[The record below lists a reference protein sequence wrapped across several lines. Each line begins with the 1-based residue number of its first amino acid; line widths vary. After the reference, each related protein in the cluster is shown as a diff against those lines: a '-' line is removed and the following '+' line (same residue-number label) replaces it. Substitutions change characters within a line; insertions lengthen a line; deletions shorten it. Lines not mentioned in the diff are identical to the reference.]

1 MDLFD
6 NITEQHVQFAEGAM
20 LLRRLALTNEVPLLN
35 DLKSIIAKS
44 PLRHMVT
51 PGGFTMSVAMTNCGK
66 LGWVSDKK
74 GYRYDALNPS
84 AGSDIAEP
92 WQVMPMSF
100 MQLATQAA
108 AVAGYANFVPDAC
121 LINQYQSAARMS
133 LHQDKDEQD
142 FSQPIVSV
150 SFGVPARFLFGGLK
164 RSDKPIKILLL
175 HGDVLVWGGKSRLN
189 YHGIMPLQA
198 TNIQTNSHEAFGACR
213 FNLTFR
219 KAG

>member
-6 NITEQHVQFAEGAM
+6 NMTEQHVHIAEGAV
-20 LLRRLALTNEVPLLN
+20 LLRRFALTNEVSLLN

-51 PGGFTMSVAMTNCGK
+51 PSGFTMSVAMTNCGK
-66 LGWVSDKK
+66 LGWVTDKK
-74 GYRYDALNPS
+74 GYRYNALDPS
-84 AGSDIAEP
+84 TGEP
-92 WQVMPMSF
+92 WQAMPMSF

-108 AVAGYANFVPDAC
+108 EVAGYANFVPEAC
-121 LINQYQSAARMS
+121 LINQYQPAARMG

-164 RSDKPIKILLL
+164 RSDKPTKILLL
-175 HGDVLVWGGKSRLN
+175 HGDVVVWGGKSRLN

-198 TNIQTNSHEAFGACR
+198 TNIQTNSHDAFGKCR

>member
-6 NITEQHVQFAEGAM
+6 NISEQHVHIAEGAM
-20 LLRRLALTNEVPLLN
+20 LLRRFALTNEVHLLN

-51 PGGFTMSVAMTNCGK
+51 PGGFTMSVAMTNCGN
-66 LGWVSDKK
+66 LGWVTDKK
-74 GYRYDALNPS
+74 GYRYNALDPS
-84 AGSDIAEP
+84 TGEP
-92 WQVMPMSF
+92 WQAMPMSF
-100 MQLATQAA
+100 MQLVIQAA

-121 LINQYQSAARMS
+121 LINQYEIGARMS

-164 RSDKPIKILLL
+164 RSDKPTKILLL
-175 HGDVLVWGGKSRLN
+175 HGDVVVWGGKSRLN

-198 TNIQTNSHEAFGACR
+198 TNIQTNGYEAFGACR

>member
-6 NITEQHVQFAEGAM
+6 NMTEQHVHIAEGAV
-20 LLRRLALTNEVPLLN
+20 LLRRFALTNEVSLLN

-51 PGGFTMSVAMTNCGK
+51 PSGFTMSVAMTNCGK
-66 LGWVSDKK
+66 LGWVTDKK
-74 GYRYDALNPS
+74 GYRYNALDPS
-84 AGSDIAEP
+84 TGEP
-92 WQVMPMSF
+92 WQAMPMSF

-108 AVAGYANFVPDAC
+108 EVAGYANFVPEAC
-121 LINQYQSAARMS
+121 LINQYQPAARMG

-164 RSDKPIKILLL
+164 RSDKPTKILLL
-175 HGDVLVWGGKSRLN
+175 HGDVVVWGGKSRLN

-198 TNIQTNSHEAFGACR
+198 TNIQTNGYEAFGACR

>member
-6 NITEQHVQFAEGAM
+6 NMTEQHVHIAEGAM
-20 LLRRLALTNEVPLLN
+20 LLRKFALTNEVPLLN
-35 DLKSIIAKS
+35 NLKSIIAKS

-51 PGGFTMSVAMTNCGK
+51 AGGFTMSVAMTNCGK

-84 AGSDIAEP
+84 AGSGIAEP
-92 WQVMPMSF
+92 WQAMPESF
-100 MQLATQAA
+100 LQLANNAA
-108 AVAGYANFVPDAC
+108 AEAGYANFVPDAC
-121 LINQYQSAARMS
+121 LINQYQPAARMG

-142 FSQPIVSV
+142 FSHPIVSV

-164 RSDKPIKILLL
+164 RSDKPTKILLL

-198 TNIQTNSHEAFGACR
+198 NIHEAFGACR

-219 KAG
+219 KAA

>member
-1 MDLFD
+1 MDFFENDLFE
-6 NITEQHVQFAEGAM
+6 NTHEQILHIAEGAT
-20 LLRRLALTNEVPLLN
+20 LLRRFALTKAVHFLN

-44 PLRHMVT
+44 PLCHMVT

-74 GYRYDALNPS
+74 GYRYDALDPNTG
-84 AGSDIAEP
+84 AP
-92 WQVMPMSF
+92 WQAMPMSF

-108 AVAGYANFVPDAC
+108 TVAGFANFVPDAC
-121 LINQYQSAARMS
+121 LINQYKIGARMS

-150 SFGVPARFLFGGLK
+150 SFGVPATFLFGGLK
-164 RSDKPIKILLL
+164 RSDKPSKILLQ
-175 HGDVLVWGGKSRLN
+175 HGDIVVWGGKSRLN
-189 YHGIMPLQA
+189 YHGVMPLQA
-198 TNIQTNSHEAFGACR
+198 NVHEAFGAYR

-219 KAG
+219 KAV

>member
-51 PGGFTMSVAMTNCGK
+51 PGGVTMSVAMTNCGK
-66 LGWVSDKK
+66 LGWVTDKK
-74 GYRYDALNPS
+74 GYRYNALDPS
-84 AGSDIAEP
+84 TGEP
-92 WQVMPMSF
+92 WQAMPMSF

-121 LINQYQSAARMS
+121 LINQYQPAARMG

-164 RSDKPIKILLL
+164 RSDKPPKILLL
-175 HGDVLVWGGKSRLN
+175 HGDVVVWGGKSRLN

-198 TNIQTNSHEAFGACR
+198 TNIPTNGHEAFGACR